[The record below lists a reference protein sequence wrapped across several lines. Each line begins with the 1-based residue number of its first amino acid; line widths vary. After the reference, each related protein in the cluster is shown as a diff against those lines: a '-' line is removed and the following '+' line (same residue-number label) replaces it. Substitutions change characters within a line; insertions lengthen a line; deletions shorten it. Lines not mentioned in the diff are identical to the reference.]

1 MIINTEFSG
10 KFTLES
16 LSNPYNEGIWA
27 KSAEE
32 IPSAIRNRPKNK
44 FPSGIVF
51 WCGISYECLFPK
63 NGPFDVTSWLQKQ

>member
-44 FPSGIVF
+44 FASGIVF
-51 WCGISYECLFPK
+51 WDDISYEGLFSK
-63 NGPFDVTSWLQKQ
+63 NGPFDVTSWLQK